1 MWAPHLN
8 LALFPLHT
16 LIHSLE
22 MIPSQL
28 VGLQFMLWFESTPT
42 LWPRDMKFAFS
53 SIAHWIVWWL
63 PDSMNMTWR
72 TLFLATTSF
81 RHWPSHERCAC
92 FPREHWNIVKLLPRR
107 MYFLEC
113 CRLHF
118 LENSQAYF
126 APFLAR
132 AHLTFV
138 FGKTR
143 RETKSIMHDAI
154 KRIKSAS
161 ARPELGT
168 FFMGRRWR

>member
-81 RHWPSHERCAC
+81 RHGHHMNV
-92 FPREHWNIVKLLPRR
+92 EHA
-107 MYFLEC
+107 FLESIEVLSNDYQEEC
-113 CRLHF
+113 TFSSVADYTFSRTPKRILHPFLHEHISLFF
-118 LENSQAYF
+118 LE
-126 APFLAR
+126 
-132 AHLTFV
+132 
-138 FGKTR
+138 
-143 RETKSIMHDAI
+143 
-154 KRIKSAS
+154 
-161 ARPELGT
+161 RPEGKQKVLCT
-168 FFMGRRWR
+168 MQ